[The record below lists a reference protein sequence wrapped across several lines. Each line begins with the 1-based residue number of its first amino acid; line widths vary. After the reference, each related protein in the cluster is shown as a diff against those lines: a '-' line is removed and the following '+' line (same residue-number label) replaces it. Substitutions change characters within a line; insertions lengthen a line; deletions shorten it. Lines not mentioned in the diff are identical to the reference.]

1 MRMMGEKSTAKG
13 ILEWGY
19 IQTLI
24 RSTHYEGHSDIG
36 AGKKSIFQNNWFN
49 LISQSSSGST
59 PSSMGKFW
67 AKAKKDVP
75 SSKDIAPG
83 TGGVKLQLYRRRREK
98 PVA

>member
-36 AGKKSIFQNNWFN
+36 AGKKRMRLF
-49 LISQSSSGST
+49 
-59 PSSMGKFW
+59 
-67 AKAKKDVP
+67 
-75 SSKDIAPG
+75 
-83 TGGVKLQLYRRRREK
+83 
-98 PVA
+98 